1 MKTKI
6 IIPLVSV
13 VAGSLMSA
21 CGGGVNA
28 PPPPVSQMPQ
38 PQALDTEQVLVQAR
52 VTSETSEPYPVDDG
66 LLTLTDTSETSEP
79 IGVNL

>member
-6 IIPLVSV
+6 IIPLVGV

-21 CGGGVNA
+21 CGGGASA

-38 PQALDTEQVLVQAR
+38 QQVLDTDQLLAQAR
-52 VTSETSEPYPVDDG
+52 VTSESSEPYPVDDG
-66 LLTLTDTSETSEP
+66 LLKFTDTSETTEP